1 MFNKLKQVKD
11 LRAKAKKIQATLA
24 EEVVEET
31 TKGITIRMDGNQ
43 NIKSIQIEDH
53 LMNDKIRLE
62 SNMTDA
68 MNSTIKK
75 VQKKM
80 AVKLQ
85 KMGGLDL
92 PGLS

>member
-1 MFNKLKQVKD
+1 MFSKLKQVKD
-11 LRAKAKKIQATLA
+11 LRSKAKKIQATLA
-24 EEVVEET
+24 EEMIEET

-43 NIKSIQIEDH
+43 KIHSIQFEDH
-53 LMNDKIRLE
+53 LMNDKTRLE
-62 SNMTDA
+62 ANLVDA

-80 AVKLQ
+80 AMKLQ